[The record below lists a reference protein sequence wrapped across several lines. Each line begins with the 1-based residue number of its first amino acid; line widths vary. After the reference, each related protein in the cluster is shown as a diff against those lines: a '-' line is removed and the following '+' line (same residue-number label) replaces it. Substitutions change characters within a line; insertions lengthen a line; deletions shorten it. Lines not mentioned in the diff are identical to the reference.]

1 MEELAIKCHKSG
13 GVKRND
19 ETQNVVLELPHF
31 LFLKEAR
38 LCFTQ
43 ELWLKRDILMNINSY
58 TFMRSTTRIG

>member
-19 ETQNVVLELPHF
+19 EAQNVVLELPHF

-43 ELWLKRDILMNINSY
+43 ELWLKRDILMNIN
-58 TFMRSTTRIG
+58 